1 MNIALWQP
9 SPEEQEKT
17 LLTSFT
23 KKIQDRY
30 ALPDCKYSTLHQW
43 SIDYPELFWKEV
55 WSDCE
60 VRFSVSWSKV
70 MSKSKFGEMIGTE
83 SSRWFEGAR
92 LNFAE
97 NLLAQ
102 GKDENEA
109 LCFVGENGSTSSLSY
124 EELRNLVAQCA
135 SGLKKLGVLKNDRV
149 AAVVPNCLEA
159 VIGMLATASLGAIWS
174 SCSPDFGINGIYD
187 RLGQISPKILITVN
201 GYYYNG
207 KEHDCL
213 LKIRKIVSRI
223 ASIEMVLIVPFTGKN
238 IEFQGNEQAWE
249 KILDSSA
256 GTINFAQLPFDH
268 PLYILYSS
276 GTTGLPK
283 SIVHGAGGT
292 MLKHLTEHRYHSDV
306 HPGDR
311 MFFFTT
317 CGWMM
322 WNWLVSGLASGA
334 TLILYD
340 GAPGFP
346 DIGRMWRLID
356 EKQIT
361 HFGTSPKFLGAV
373 SKAGYSPKLN
383 NQLDSLRVIL
393 STGSPLPVD
402 LFSWVYTEVSYV
414 PLMSISGGTDIAG
427 CFMGGNP
434 NLPVFPEE
442 IQCKSLGMNTLAY
455 NSEGESLVCEKGEL
469 VCATPFPSMPIY
481 FWNDSD
487 GIKYQKA
494 YFEKY
499 PGVWTHGDF
508 IEINERGGIIV
519 YGRSDTVLNPGGVRI
534 GTAEIY
540 RPVEKMKE
548 IEDSIVVAQSW
559 GTDVRI
565 VLFVVLRDGAL
576 LDENLV
582 TKIKTVIRSDTTP
595 RHVPACILAIPDVPR
610 TISGKKVEKAVLQ
623 TIKGED
629 IENTSALA
637 NPESLEYFSKLRE
650 VLRKKD

>member
-1 MNIALWQP
+1 MPTALWQP

-17 LLTSFT
+17 LLTRFS
-23 KKIQDRY
+23 KKVQERY
-30 ALPDCKYSTLHQW
+30 ELSDCEYSTLHQW
-43 SIDYPELFWKEV
+43 SIDYPELFWEEV
-55 WSDCE
+55 WRDCE
-60 VRFSVSWSKV
+60 VRSSAEWSKV
-70 MSKSKFGEMIGTE
+70 MSKSKFSEKIGTE
-83 SSRWFEGAR
+83 PSGWFEGAR

-102 GKDENEA
+102 GNDENEA
-109 LCFVGENGSTSSLSY
+109 LCFIGENGSTSSLSY
-124 EELRNLVAQCA
+124 EKLRNAVAQCA
-135 SGLKKLGVLKNDRV
+135 SGLKSLGVSKNDRV
-149 AAVVPNCLEA
+149 AAVMPNCPEA

-174 SCSPDFGINGIYD
+174 SCSPDFGINGIND

-201 GYYYNG
+201 AYHYNG

-213 LKIRKIVSRI
+213 LKIREIVSRI
-223 ASIEMVLIVPFTGKN
+223 PSIESVFIVPFTETTIK
-238 IEFQGNEQAWE
+238 FQGNEQAWG
-249 KILDSSA
+249 KLLNSSA
-256 GTINFAQLPFDH
+256 GTVNFAQLPFDH

-292 MLKHLTEHRYHSDV
+292 LLKHLTEHRYHADV

-356 EKQIT
+356 EQQIT

-373 SKAGYSPKLN
+373 SKTGYSPKQN
-383 NQLDSLRVIL
+383 HQLESLRAIL
-393 STGSPLPVD
+393 STGSPLPAD
-402 LFSWVYTEVSYV
+402 LFSWVYAEVAYV
-414 PLMSISGGTDIAG
+414 PLMSVAGGTDIAG

-434 NLPVFPEE
+434 NLPVYSEE
-442 IQCKSLGMNTLAY
+442 LQCKSLGMNTLAY
-455 NSEGESLVCEKGEL
+455 NSDGESVVCEKGEL
-469 VCATPFPSMPIY
+469 VCADPFPSMPIY
-481 FWNDSD
+481 FWNDAD
-487 GIKYQKA
+487 GKKYHKA
-494 YFEKY
+494 YFEKF

-508 IEINERGGIIV
+508 IEITERGGIIV

-540 RPVEKMKE
+540 RPVEEMQE
-548 IEDSIVVAQSW
+548 VEDSLVVAQPWES
-559 GTDVRI
+559 DVRI
-565 VLFVVLRDGAL
+565 VLFVVLRDGIR

-582 TKIKTVIRSDTTP
+582 AKIKTVIRSDTTP
-595 RHVPACILAIPDVPR
+595 RHVPARILAIPDVPR
-610 TISGKKVEKAVLQ
+610 TISGKKVEKAALQ

-637 NPESLEYFSKLRE
+637 NPGSLEHFSKLSE
-650 VLRKKD
+650 ELRK